1 MRRAIVASAV
11 AGSIAICMPGC
22 EAYQRQSGTTK
33 GAVVGTASGAA
44 VGSAIGAIAG
54 GGKGAWKGAAVGAV
68 VGGIGGGLIGRYLD
82 QQAAEMQGVLSENDR
97 LRREQ
102 ETLYLTLGSDVLFD
116 SGSAALQPGARDR
129 LREVA
134 GILNRYPR
142 TVIDITGHT
151 DSRGA
156 AEMNQEL
163 SQRRARA
170 VADQLIGEG
179 VSSARIN
186 ARGEGETRP
195 VANNE
200 TLEGRQLNRRVEMVI
215 RPDSEFR
222 AEAARQSGEE
232 PR

>member
-1 MRRAIVASAV
+1 MIAAAV
-11 AGSIAICMPGC
+11 AGSIALTMPGC
-22 EAYQRQSGTTK
+22 EAYQRQSNTTK
-33 GAVVGTASGAA
+33 GAVIGTAGGAA

-68 VGGIGGGLIGRYLD
+68 VGGVGGGLMGRYMD
-82 QQAAEMQGVLSENDR
+82 NQAAEMNAVLSEQDR

-116 SGSAALQPGARDR
+116 SGSATLQPGAVDK

-134 GILNRYPR
+134 GILSRYPR
-142 TVIDITGHT
+142 TVIEITGHT

-156 AEMNQEL
+156 EEMNREL
-163 SQRRARA
+163 STRRAGA
-170 VADQLIGEG
+170 VAEQLIAHG
-179 VSSARIN
+179 VSSARIVT
-186 ARGEGETRP
+186 RGEGEARP

-200 TLEGRQLNRRVEMVI
+200 TLEGRQLNRRVELVI
-215 RPDSEFR
+215 RPDEQLR
-222 AEAARQSGEE
+222 AESAQSTGEE